1 MARSPSLSLSE
12 SEDGNDS
19 DAQTKAAVAHTLQ
32 QSKGKGKAYHK
43 KWREKV
49 YLKNPAQ
56 GEDDPDQLDEIIPEL
71 LEKEGGEK
79 TISTL
84 YHRMVSYNSI
94 FYKRV
99 SVADF
104 VFACEHLHQEDK
116 IQMRGDMLYLV
127 PDPVG

>member
-1 MARSPSLSLSE
+1 
-12 SEDGNDS
+12 
-19 DAQTKAAVAHTLQ
+19 
-32 QSKGKGKAYHK
+32 
-43 KWREKV
+43 
-49 YLKNPAQ
+49 
-56 GEDDPDQLDEIIPEL
+56 
-71 LEKEGGEK
+71 
-79 TISTL
+79 
-84 YHRMVSYNSI
+84 MVSYNSI